1 MVICLLFVAGKIK
14 AQQLLSGIVVSK
26 LTSTPIAGVTIG
38 VDGTSKQQVSNMI
51 GQFNLSLPAGK
62 YTLNVFC
69 VGYES
74 QMVQIVLPQKEVLTI
89 ALNPSSTQ
97 LKEVAIMSDGYQRLA
112 KGKTTGS
119 YVQLDSAILNR
130 RVSPDILSRL
140 ADVTPGLIFNKGEG
154 IGENDISIRGRS
166 TLFANDQPLIV
177 LDNFPY
183 EGDVNAINPNDVE
196 SITVLKDAAAASIW
210 GARSGNG
217 VIVITTRSGS
227 YSQQTKASFN
237 TNFTYGAKPD
247 LFYNSRMSS
256 SDFIDIEKRLFAT
269 GFYNTKELSGDHDPL
284 SPVVEL
290 LIAARDSKITAQ
302 EANDRIERLKSY
314 DVRNDYTKYLYR
326 NSQAQQY
333 ALQLSGGTTRQKFL
347 ISAGYDKGL
356 SSLAGNDNNRLSLR
370 GSNTF
375 TFNRGKGEL
384 STEAYF
390 IQSRSQTNNTGT
402 NRMTMDNA
410 AIYPYARLVDDNGNP
425 VSITHDYRLAYLEG
439 IKNKGLLD
447 WGFNPLQEIQVAD
460 QHSQTS
466 DLRLNTRFKYLLL
479 PGLNAEILYQYTRSN
494 ASAKNLQGT
503 ASYYT
508 RNLINQYTQVN
519 ADGSLNRVI
528 PLGAIQD
535 LSTGLSTGNS
545 LRTQLNYLR
554 KIGLDHELSALGGY
568 EIRSQETMVNGGR
581 LYGFDPSN
589 GTNLPV
595 DYIGTYKNYALS
607 SGLALRVPFVDE
619 ETAMS
624 DRNIS
629 WYGTTA
635 YTFKQRYTFNASARL
650 DRSNIFGVRTNQKG
664 VPLYSA
670 GLSWNISNEGF
681 YKFSWLPS
689 LKLRT
694 TFGYNGNVDKTLSA
708 VMTATYQ
715 GGAGTVSGLPYASI
729 SSPPNPDLRWERVRI
744 FNVGLDFSSKNNW
757 LSGSVD
763 VYQKKG
769 IDLIGSTDMPAS
781 SGLFTFRGNTASTKG
796 TGADLVLTTG
806 QQFGAVKWNS
816 SFLFSYV
823 KDKVVKYGLVAT
835 AANYLQEGSFGTYP
849 NEGKP
854 IAALYSYSWAG
865 LDPATGDP
873 QGYLKGNISKD
884 YNQIVQSTLVN
895 ELVYHGPA
903 RPPVFGAF
911 RNTLEYKNVSVSINI
926 SYRLGY
932 FFRRPSISYE
942 SVLTGFGGHGDYS
955 LRWQKPGDELITQVP
970 SMPGARNVNRDQF
983 YRYSAA
989 LVEKGDHIRLQDINI
1004 SYAISRKE
1012 NSRLPFS
1019 VLRVY
1024 LYGNNLGLLWTQNKK
1039 GLDPDYLLSKLN
1051 RTISIGLK
1059 ADF

>member
-1 MVICLLFVAGKIK
+1 MIFLLFVVVKVE
-14 AQQLLSGIVVSK
+14 AQHLLSGKVVSK
-26 LTSTPIAGVTIG
+26 VANTPIAGVTIG
-38 VDGTSKQQVSNMI
+38 VDGTTNKLVSSI
-51 GQFNLSLPAGK
+51 TGQFSLSLPAGR

-69 VGYES
+69 IGYES
-74 QMVQIVLPQKEVLTI
+74 QMVQVVLPQKDVLLI

-97 LKEVAIMSDGYQRLA
+97 LKEVSIMSNGYQRLA

-130 RVSPDILSRL
+130 RVSPDILSRI
-140 ADVTPGLIFNKGEG
+140 ADITPGLIFNKGEG
-154 IGENDISIRGRS
+154 IGENNISIRGRS
-166 TLFANDQPLIV
+166 TLFANNQPLIV

-227 YSQQTKASFN
+227 YSQQTRASFN

-256 SDFIDIEKRLFAT
+256 ADYIDIEKKLFAT

-302 EANDRIERLKSY
+302 EANNRIERLKGF
-314 DVRNDYTKYLYR
+314 DVRNDYTNYLYR

-333 ALQLSGGTTRQKFL
+333 ALQISGGTTRQKFL

-356 SSLAGNDNNRLSLR
+356 SSLIGNDNNRLSLR
-370 GSNTF
+370 GTNTF
-375 TFNRGKGEL
+375 TFNKGKGEL

-402 NRMTMDNA
+402 SRMTMDNV
-410 AIYPYARLVDDNGNP
+410 AIYPYARLVDDNGYP
-425 VSITHDYRLAYLEG
+425 VTIAHDYRLDYVEAT
-439 IKNKGLLD
+439 KNRGLLD
-447 WGFNPLQEIQVAD
+447 WGYNPLKEIQVAD
-460 QHSQTS
+460 QRTQVS

-479 PGLNAEILYQYTRSN
+479 PGLNAEVLYQYTRSN
-494 ASAKNLQGT
+494 TSAKNLQGLD
-503 ASYYT
+503 SYYT
-508 RNLINQYTQVN
+508 RNLINQYSQVN
-519 ADGSLNRVI
+519 TDGSLNRVI

-545 LRTQLNYLR
+545 LRGQFNYQR
-554 KIGLDHELSALGGY
+554 KIGLNHEVSALGGY
-568 EIRSQETMVNGGR
+568 EIRSQETMVNSGR

-595 DYIGTYKNYALS
+595 DYLGTYKDYTLS
-607 SGLALRVPFVDE
+607 SGGSLRVPFVDE
-619 ETAMS
+619 ETAIS

-670 GLSWNISNEGF
+670 GLSWNISDEGF
-681 YKFSWLPS
+681 YKFNWLPS

-708 VMTATYQ
+708 VMTAFYQ
-715 GGAGTVSGLPYASI
+715 SGANTPNGLPYASI
-729 SSPPNPDLRWERVRI
+729 SNPPNPDLRWERVRI
-744 FNVGLDFSSKNNW
+744 YNVGLDFGFRNNRFG
-757 LSGSVD
+757 GSLD
-763 VYQKKG
+763 FYQKKG

-781 SGLFTFRGNTASTKG
+781 SGLLTFRGNTASTKG
-796 TGADLVLTTG
+796 HGIDLVLNG
-806 QQFGAVKWNS
+806 VQDFGAFKWNS
-816 SFLFSYV
+816 NFLLSYV
-823 KDKVVKYGLVAT
+823 KDEVLKYGIFAT
-835 AANYLQEGSFGTYP
+835 AGGYLLDNGYGNYPYEGR
-849 NEGKP
+849 P
-854 IAALYSYSWAG
+854 ISSLYSYKSAG

-873 QGYLKGNISKD
+873 QGYLNGAISKD
-884 YNQIVQSTLVN
+884 YNQIVQSTVASDLVFN
-895 ELVYHGPA
+895 GRA
-903 RPPVFGAF
+903 RPSFFGAF
-911 RNTLEYKNVSVSINI
+911 RNTLEYHNFSVSVNI

-932 FFRRPSISYE
+932 YFRRSSITYSG
-942 SVLTGFGGHGDYS
+942 VQTGLGGHGDYN

-970 SMPGARNVNRDQF
+970 SMPAERNVNRDQF
-983 YRYSAA
+983 YKYSAA
-989 LVEKGDHIRLQDINI
+989 LIEKGDHVRLQDINI
-1004 SYAISRKE
+1004 GYTISRKD
-1012 NSRLPFS
+1012 NSQLPFS
-1019 VLRVY
+1019 VLRFYV
-1024 LYGNNLGLLWTQNKK
+1024 YGNNLGLLWTANKK
-1039 GLDPDYLLSKLN
+1039 GLDPDYLFAKLN
-1051 RTISIGLK
+1051 KSISVGLK